1 MIILKLA
8 FLLVLVC
15 SIPVFHAYGQLDDK
29 PPQGVMRD
37 GIVGVKFLDAYFG
50 TSTEKM
56 EFGPG
61 DKNVPFTVAFANIS
75 TTDIV
80 GIKGKLFL
88 PATYF
93 HSSQGINYQIV
104 ADSNA
109 KATMGSNF
117 YLTFYVDISE
127 GALIKTFPGSVEI
140 DYSRLKS
147 AGVRENSFQFT
158 FNLPGES
165 VVNLKSLTPVITSIT
180 NNAVT
185 LEISNSGS
193 ATLSNVDVVLQNT
206 DTSISSA
213 SISTTNVEKVIFD
226 QNQWKVGNIE
236 KNSVK
241 TFSFNVFVPES
252 LKNEPLRIP
261 MKITYFNA
269 HGDKQSMTRVAD
281 LYINGLVNP
290 SIYGVKVIELSG
302 KKTLIGE
309 ILNEG
314 NADGLFGFVKLQA
327 RGDSNIKESSQY
339 IDEIEPDSPVPFNVP
354 IESNGLLSF
363 GEHDVSIIVS
373 YKDAVR
379 DEHTVTYDTTITI
392 VPFED
397 NTDYGSMIGGLIFLA
412 IVIAIGYKL
421 YSKGKIPFIKKGKI
435 PYINKNTE
443 S

>member
-1 MIILKLA
+1 M
-8 FLLVLVC
+8 LVLIC
-15 SIPVFHAYGQLDDK
+15 SIPVFHAYGQLEDK
-29 PPQGVMRD
+29 PPQGILRD

-50 TSTEKM
+50 TSTERM

-61 DKNVPFTVAFANIS
+61 DKNIPFTVALANIS
-75 TTDIV
+75 TADIV
-80 GIKGKLFL
+80 GIKGKLSL
-88 PATYF
+88 PGYF
-93 HSSQGINYQIV
+93 HSSQGVNYPIL

-117 YLTFYVDISE
+117 YLTFYVDVSD
-127 GALIKTFPGSVEI
+127 GALTKTYPGSVKV

-147 AGVRENSFQFT
+147 AGVRENSFHFT
-158 FNLPGES
+158 FSLPVES
-165 VVNLKSLTPVITSIT
+165 IVNLKSNTPVITSIT
-180 NNAVT
+180 NNPVT

-226 QNQWKVGNIE
+226 QNQWKVGNIGPD
-236 KNSVK
+236 SAK

-314 NADGLFGFVKLQA
+314 NADGLFGFVKLQP
-327 RGDSNIKESSQY
+327 RGDSNIMESSQY

-363 GEHDVSIIVS
+363 GEHDVRIIVS

-379 DEHTVTYDTTITI
+379 DEHTVTYDTKITI

-397 NTDYGSMIGGLIFLA
+397 NTDYSSLIGWLIFLG

-421 YSKGKIPFIKKGKI
+421 YRKGKIPFISKGKI
-435 PYINKNTE
+435 PYVNKNTE

>member
-1 MIILKLA
+1 MIIPKLA

-29 PPQGVMRD
+29 PPQGIFRE

-117 YLTFYVDISE
+117 YLTFYVDVSE
-127 GALIKTFPGSVEI
+127 GALIKTYPGSVDI

-158 FNLPGES
+158 FSLPGES

-269 HGDKQSMTRVAD
+269 HADKQSMTRVAD

-421 YSKGKIPFIKKGKI
+421 YSKDKIPFIKKGKI

>member
-15 SIPVFHAYGQLDDK
+15 SIPDFYAYGQLDDK

-50 TSTEKM
+50 TSTERM

-61 DKNVPFTVAFANIS
+61 DKNVPFTVALANIS
-75 TTDIV
+75 TADIV
-80 GIKGKLFL
+80 GIKGKLSL
-88 PATYF
+88 PGYF
-93 HSSQGINYQIV
+93 HSSQGVNYPIL

-117 YLTFYVDISE
+117 YLTFYVDVSD
-127 GALIKTFPGSVEI
+127 GALTKTYPGSVKV

-158 FNLPGES
+158 FSLPGES
-165 VVNLKSLTPVITSIT
+165 IVNLKSNTPVITSIT
-180 NNAVT
+180 NNPVT

-226 QNQWKVGNIE
+226 QNQWKVGNIGPD
-236 KNSVK
+236 SAK

-314 NADGLFGFVKLQA
+314 NADGLFGFVKLQP
-327 RGDSNIKESSQY
+327 RGDSNIMESSQY

-363 GEHDVSIIVS
+363 GEHDVRIIVS

-379 DEHTVTYDTTITI
+379 DEHTVTYDTKITI

-397 NTDYGSMIGGLIFLA
+397 NTDYSSLIGWLIFLG

-421 YSKGKIPFIKKGKI
+421 YRKGKIPFISKGKI
-435 PYINKNTE
+435 PYVNKNTE

>member
-1 MIILKLA
+1 MIIPKFA

-15 SIPVFHAYGQLDDK
+15 SIPVFHAYGQLEDK
-29 PPQGVMRD
+29 PAQGIFRD

-50 TSTEKM
+50 TSTERM

-61 DKNVPFTVAFANIS
+61 DKNIPFTVAFANIS
-75 TTDIV
+75 TADIV
-80 GIKGKLFL
+80 GIKGKLSM
-88 PATYF
+88 PGYF
-93 HSSQGINYQIV
+93 HSSQGVNYPIL
-104 ADSNA
+104 ADSDA

-117 YLTFYVDISE
+117 YLTFYVDVSD
-127 GALIKTFPGSVEI
+127 GALTKTYPGAVKV

-158 FNLPGES
+158 FTLPGES
-165 VVNLKSLTPVITSIT
+165 IVNLKSNTPVITSIT
-180 NNAVT
+180 NNPVT

-226 QNQWKVGNIE
+226 QNHWKIGNIDP
-236 KNSVK
+236 NSAK

-261 MKITYFNA
+261 MKITYSNA
-269 HGDKQSMTRVAD
+269 HGDKQSLTRVAD
-281 LYINGLVNP
+281 LYINGLIKP

-302 KKTLIGE
+302 KKTVIGE

-314 NADGLFGFVKLQA
+314 NADGLFGFVKLLP

-339 IDEIEPDSPVPFNVP
+339 IDEIEPDSPIPFNIP
-354 IESNGLLSF
+354 IESNGPLSF
-363 GEHDVSIIVS
+363 GEHDVRILVS

-379 DEHTVTYDTTITI
+379 DEYTVTYDTTITI

-412 IVIAIGYKL
+412 LVIAVGYKL
-421 YSKGKIPFIKKGKI
+421 YSKDKIPFIKKGKI
-435 PYINKNTE
+435 PYVSKKTE

>member
-29 PPQGVMRD
+29 PPQGIFRD

-61 DKNVPFTVAFANIS
+61 DKNIPFTVAFANIS
-75 TTDIV
+75 TADIV

-88 PATYF
+88 PTYF
-93 HSSQGINYQIV
+93 HSSQGINYPIV

-109 KATMGSNF
+109 KATLGNNF
-117 YLTFYVDISE
+117 YLTFYVDILD
-127 GALIKTFPGSVEI
+127 GALTKIYPGAVEI

-147 AGVRENSFQFT
+147 TGIRENSFQFT
-158 FNLPGES
+158 FNLPGAS
-165 VVNLKSLTPVITSIT
+165 IVNLKSITPVITSIT
-180 NNAVT
+180 NNNVT

-193 ATLSNVDVVLQNT
+193 AILSNVDVVLQNT
-206 DTSISSA
+206 DTSISS
-213 SISTTNVEKVIFD
+213 SSMSTTNVEKVIFD

-236 KNSVK
+236 PNSAK
-241 TFSFNVFVPES
+241 TFSFHVFVPES

-269 HGDKQSMTRVAD
+269 HGDKQSITRVAD

-314 NADGLFGFVKLQA
+314 NADGLFGFVKLYPL
-327 RGDSNIKESSQY
+327 GDSNIKESSQY

-363 GEHDVSIIVS
+363 GEHDIRIIVS

-379 DEHTVTYDTTITI
+379 DEHTVTYDTTITL

-421 YSKGKIPFIKKGKI
+421 FSKDKIPFIKKGKI
-435 PYINKNTE
+435 PYISKNTE
-443 S
+443 A

>member
-29 PPQGVMRD
+29 PPQGIFRD

-61 DKNVPFTVAFANIS
+61 DKNIPFTVAFANIS
-75 TTDIV
+75 TADIV

-88 PATYF
+88 PTYF
-93 HSSQGINYQIV
+93 HSSQGINYPIV

-109 KATMGSNF
+109 KATLGNNF
-117 YLTFYVDISE
+117 YLTFYVDILD
-127 GALIKTFPGSVEI
+127 GALTKIYPGAVEI

-147 AGVRENSFQFT
+147 TGIRENSFQFT
-158 FNLPGES
+158 FNLPGAS
-165 VVNLKSLTPVITSIT
+165 IVNLKSITPVITSIT
-180 NNAVT
+180 NNNVT

-193 ATLSNVDVVLQNT
+193 AILSNVDVVLQNT
-206 DTSISSA
+206 DTSISS
-213 SISTTNVEKVIFD
+213 SSMSTTNVEKVIFD

-236 KNSVK
+236 PNSAK
-241 TFSFNVFVPES
+241 TFSFHVFVPES

-269 HGDKQSMTRVAD
+269 HGDKQSITRVAD

-314 NADGLFGFVKLQA
+314 NADGLFGFVKLYPL
-327 RGDSNIKESSQY
+327 GDSNIKESSQY

-363 GEHDVSIIVS
+363 GEHDIRIIVS

-379 DEHTVTYDTTITI
+379 DEHTVTYDTTITN

-421 YSKGKIPFIKKGKI
+421 YSKDKIPFIKKGKI
-435 PYINKNTE
+435 PYIHKKTE

>member
-1 MIILKLA
+1 
-8 FLLVLVC
+8 
-15 SIPVFHAYGQLDDK
+15 
-29 PPQGVMRD
+29 
-37 GIVGVKFLDAYFG
+37 
-50 TSTEKM
+50 
-56 EFGPG
+56 
-61 DKNVPFTVAFANIS
+61 
-75 TTDIV
+75 
-80 GIKGKLFL
+80 
-88 PATYF
+88 
-93 HSSQGINYQIV
+93 
-104 ADSNA
+104 
-109 KATMGSNF
+109 MGSNF
-117 YLTFYVDISE
+117 YLTFYVDVSD
-127 GALIKTFPGSVEI
+127 GALTKTYPGAIKV

-147 AGVRENSFQFT
+147 AGERENTFQFT
-158 FNLPGES
+158 FSLPGES
-165 VVNLKSLTPVITSIT
+165 IVNLKSNTPIITSIT
-180 NNAVT
+180 NNPIT

-193 ATLSNVDVVLQNT
+193 AKLSNVDVVLQNT

-236 KNSVK
+236 PNSAK

-269 HGDKQSMTRVAD
+269 HGDKQSLTRVAD
-281 LYINGLVNP
+281 LYINVLVNP

-314 NADGLFGFVKLQA
+314 NADGLFGFVKLEP
-327 RGDSNIKESSQY
+327 RGNSNIVESSQY

-354 IESNGLLSF
+354 IESNGLLNF
-363 GEHDVSIIVS
+363 GEHDVRVIVS

-379 DEHTVTYDTTITI
+379 AEHTVTYDTTITI
-392 VPFED
+392 TPFED
-397 NTDYGSMIGGLIFLA
+397 NTDYSSMIGGLIFLA

-421 YSKGKIPFIKKGKI
+421 YSKDKIPFIKKGKI
-435 PYINKNTE
+435 PYINKSTE

>member
-1 MIILKLA
+1 MIIPKLA

-15 SIPVFHAYGQLDDK
+15 SIPVFHAYGQCDDK
-29 PPQGVMRD
+29 PAQGVLRD

-50 TSTEKM
+50 TSSERM

-75 TTDIV
+75 TADIV
-80 GIKGKLFL
+80 GIKGKLSL
-88 PATYF
+88 PGYF
-93 HSSQGINYQIV
+93 HSSQGINYPIL
-104 ADSNA
+104 ADSDA
-109 KATMGSNF
+109 KATMGNNF
-117 YLTFYVDISE
+117 YLTFFVDISD
-127 GALIKTFPGSVEI
+127 GALTKTYPGSVEI

-147 AGVRENSFQFT
+147 TGVRENSFQFT
-158 FNLPGES
+158 FNLTGES
-165 VVNLKSLTPVITSIT
+165 VVNLKSNTPVITSII
-180 NNAVT
+180 NNPVT

-213 SISTTNVEKVIFD
+213 STSTTNVEKVIFD

-236 KNSVK
+236 PNSAK

-269 HGDKQSMTRVAD
+269 HGDKQSLTRVAD

-314 NADGLFGFVKLQA
+314 NADGLFGFVKLQP
-327 RGDSNIKESSQY
+327 RGNSNIIESSQY

-363 GEHDVSIIVS
+363 GEHDVTIIVS

-397 NTDYGSMIGGLIFLA
+397 NTDYSSLIGWLIFLG

-421 YSKGKIPFIKKGKI
+421 YRKGKIPFISKGKI
-435 PYINKNTE
+435 PYVNKNTE

>member
-29 PPQGVMRD
+29 PPQGIFRD

-61 DKNVPFTVAFANIS
+61 DKNIPFTVAFANIS
-75 TTDIV
+75 TADIV

-88 PATYF
+88 PTYF
-93 HSSQGINYQIV
+93 HSSQGINYPIV

-109 KATMGSNF
+109 KATLGNNF
-117 YLTFYVDISE
+117 YLTFYVDILD
-127 GALIKTFPGSVEI
+127 GALTKIYPGAVEI

-147 AGVRENSFQFT
+147 TGIRENSFQFT
-158 FNLPGES
+158 FNLPGAS
-165 VVNLKSLTPVITSIT
+165 IVNLKSITPVITSIT
-180 NNAVT
+180 NNNVT

-193 ATLSNVDVVLQNT
+193 AILSNVDVVLQNT
-206 DTSISSA
+206 DTSISS
-213 SISTTNVEKVIFD
+213 SSMSTTNVEKVIFD

-236 KNSVK
+236 PNSAK
-241 TFSFNVFVPES
+241 TFSFHVFVPES

-269 HGDKQSMTRVAD
+269 HGDKQSITRVAD

-314 NADGLFGFVKLQA
+314 NADGLFGFVKLYPL
-327 RGDSNIKESSQY
+327 GDSNIKESSQY

-363 GEHDVSIIVS
+363 GEQDIRIIVS

-397 NTDYGSMIGGLIFLA
+397 NTDY
-412 IVIAIGYKL
+412 V
-421 YSKGKIPFIKKGKI
+421 
-435 PYINKNTE
+435 
-443 S
+443 

>member
-8 FLLVLVC
+8 FLLILVC
-15 SIPVFHAYGQLDDK
+15 SIPIFHAYGQLADK
-29 PPQGVMRD
+29 PPQGILRD
-37 GIVGVKFLDAYFG
+37 EIVGVKFLDAYFG
-50 TSTEKM
+50 TSTERM

-61 DKNVPFTVAFANIS
+61 DKNVPFTVALANIS
-75 TTDIV
+75 TADIV
-80 GIKGKLFL
+80 GIKGKLSL
-88 PATYF
+88 PGYF
-93 HSSQGINYQIV
+93 HSSQGVNYPIL
-104 ADSNA
+104 ADSDA
-109 KATMGSNF
+109 RATMGSNF
-117 YLTFYVDISE
+117 YLTFYVDVSD
-127 GALIKTFPGSVEI
+127 GALTKTYPGSVKI

-158 FNLPGES
+158 FSLPGES
-165 VVNLKSLTPVITSIT
+165 IVNLKSNTPVITSIT
-180 NNAVT
+180 NNPVT

-193 ATLSNVDVVLQNT
+193 AELSNVDVVLQNT

-213 SISTTNVEKVIFD
+213 STSTTNVEKVIFD
-226 QNQWKVGNIE
+226 QNQWKVGNIGP
-236 KNSVK
+236 NSAK

-269 HGDKQSMTRVAD
+269 HGDKQSLTRVAD

-314 NADGLFGFVKLQA
+314 NADGLFGFVKLQP
-327 RGDSNIKESSQY
+327 RGNSNIVESSQY

-363 GEHDVSIIVS
+363 GEHDVRIIVS

-392 VPFED
+392 TPFED
-397 NTDYGSMIGGLIFLA
+397 NTDYSSLIGWLIFLG
-412 IVIAIGYKL
+412 IVIPIGYKL
-421 YSKGKIPFIKKGKI
+421 YSKGKIPFISKRKI
-435 PYINKNTE
+435 

>member
-1 MIILKLA
+1 MIIPKLA

-50 TSTEKM
+50 TSTERM

-75 TTDIV
+75 TADIV
-80 GIKGKLFL
+80 GIKGKLSM
-88 PATYF
+88 PGYF
-93 HSSQGINYQIV
+93 HSSQGVNYPLL
-104 ADSNA
+104 ADSDA
-109 KATMGSNF
+109 KATIGSNF
-117 YLTFYVDISE
+117 YLTFYVNVSD
-127 GALIKTFPGSVEI
+127 GALTKTYPGSVQV

-158 FNLPGES
+158 FTLPGES
-165 VVNLKSLTPVITSIT
+165 VVNLKSNTPVITSIT
-180 NNAVT
+180 NNPVT

-206 DTSISSA
+206 DTSISS
-213 SISTTNVEKVIFD
+213 SSMSTTNVEKVIFD
-226 QNQWKVGNIE
+226 QNQWKVGNIGPD
-236 KNSVK
+236 SAK

-269 HGDKQSMTRVAD
+269 HGDKQSLTRVAD

-302 KKTLIGE
+302 QKTLIGE

-314 NADGLFGFVKLQA
+314 NADGLFGFVKVQA

-363 GEHDVSIIVS
+363 GEHDVRIIVS

-412 IVIAIGYKL
+412 IVVAIGYKL

-435 PYINKNTE
+435 PYVNKNTE

>member
-15 SIPVFHAYGQLDDK
+15 SIPVFHAYGQLTDK
-29 PPQGVMRD
+29 PPQGILRNE
-37 GIVGVKFLDAYFG
+37 IVGVKFLDAYFG
-50 TSTEKM
+50 TSTERM

-61 DKNVPFTVAFANIS
+61 DKNVPFTVALANVS
-75 TTDIV
+75 TADIV
-80 GIKGKLFL
+80 GIKGKLSL
-88 PATYF
+88 PGYF
-93 HSSQGINYQIV
+93 HSSQGVNYPIL
-104 ADSNA
+104 ADSDA
-109 KATMGSNF
+109 KATTGSNF
-117 YLTFYVDISE
+117 YLTFYVDVSE
-127 GALIKTFPGSVEI
+127 GALTKTYPGSVKI

-147 AGVRENSFQFT
+147 AGVRENTFQFT
-158 FNLPGES
+158 FSLPGES
-165 VVNLKSLTPVITSIT
+165 VVNLKSNTPIITSIT
-180 NNAVT
+180 NNPVI

-193 ATLSNVDVVLQNT
+193 AKLSNVDVVLQNM

-236 KNSVK
+236 PNSAK

-269 HGDKQSMTRVAD
+269 HGDKQSLTRVAD

-314 NADGLFGFVKLQA
+314 NADGLFGFVKLEP
-327 RGDSNIKESSQY
+327 RSNSNIVESSQY

-363 GEHDVSIIVS
+363 GEHDVRIIVS

-379 DEHTVTYDTTITI
+379 AEHTVTYDTTIMIT
-392 VPFED
+392 PFED

-421 YSKGKIPFIKKGKI
+421 YSKDKIPFIKKGKI
-435 PYINKNTE
+435 PYISKSTE

>member
-29 PPQGVMRD
+29 PPQGIFRD

-61 DKNVPFTVAFANIS
+61 DKNIPFTVAFANIS
-75 TTDIV
+75 TADIV

-88 PATYF
+88 PTYF
-93 HSSQGINYQIV
+93 HSSQGINYPIV

-109 KATMGSNF
+109 KATLGNNF
-117 YLTFYVDISE
+117 YLTFYVDILD
-127 GALIKTFPGSVEI
+127 GALTKIYPGAVEI

-147 AGVRENSFQFT
+147 TGIRENSFQFT
-158 FNLPGES
+158 FNLPGAS
-165 VVNLKSLTPVITSIT
+165 IVNLKSITPVITSIT
-180 NNAVT
+180 NNNVT

-193 ATLSNVDVVLQNT
+193 AILSNVDVVLQNT
-206 DTSISSA
+206 DTSISS
-213 SISTTNVEKVIFD
+213 SSMSTTNVEKVIFD

-236 KNSVK
+236 PNSAK
-241 TFSFNVFVPES
+241 TFSFHVFVPES

-269 HGDKQSMTRVAD
+269 HGDKQSITRVAD

-314 NADGLFGFVKLQA
+314 NADGLFGFVKLYPL
-327 RGDSNIKESSQY
+327 GDSNIKESSQY

-363 GEHDVSIIVS
+363 GEHDIRIIVS

-421 YSKGKIPFIKKGKI
+421 YSKDKIPFIKKGKI
-435 PYINKNTE
+435 PYIHKKTE

>member
-29 PPQGVMRD
+29 PPQGIFRD

-61 DKNVPFTVAFANIS
+61 DKNIPFTVAFANIS
-75 TTDIV
+75 TADIV

-88 PATYF
+88 PTYF
-93 HSSQGINYQIV
+93 HSSQGINYPIV

-109 KATMGSNF
+109 KATLGNNF
-117 YLTFYVDISE
+117 YLTFYVDILD
-127 GALIKTFPGSVEI
+127 GALTKIYPGAVEI

-147 AGVRENSFQFT
+147 TGIRENSFQFT
-158 FNLPGES
+158 FNLPGAS
-165 VVNLKSLTPVITSIT
+165 IVNLKSITPVITSIT
-180 NNAVT
+180 NNNVT

-193 ATLSNVDVVLQNT
+193 AILSNVDVVLQNT
-206 DTSISSA
+206 DTSISS
-213 SISTTNVEKVIFD
+213 SSMSTTNVEKVIFD

-236 KNSVK
+236 PNSAK
-241 TFSFNVFVPES
+241 TFSFHVFVPES

-269 HGDKQSMTRVAD
+269 HGDKQSITRVAD

-314 NADGLFGFVKLQA
+314 NADGLFGFVKLYPL
-327 RGDSNIKESSQY
+327 GDSNIKESSQY

-363 GEHDVSIIVS
+363 GEHDIRIIVS

-421 YSKGKIPFIKKGKI
+421 YSKDKIPFIKKGKI
-435 PYINKNTE
+435 PYVSKKTE

>member
-29 PPQGVMRD
+29 PPQGIFRD

-61 DKNVPFTVAFANIS
+61 DKNIPFTVAFANIS
-75 TTDIV
+75 TADIV

-88 PATYF
+88 PTYF
-93 HSSQGINYQIV
+93 HSSQGINYPIV

-109 KATMGSNF
+109 KATLGNNF
-117 YLTFYVDISE
+117 YLTFYVDILD
-127 GALIKTFPGSVEI
+127 GALTKIYPGAVEI

-147 AGVRENSFQFT
+147 TGIRENSFQFT
-158 FNLPGES
+158 FNLPGAS
-165 VVNLKSLTPVITSIT
+165 IVNLKSITPVITSIT
-180 NNAVT
+180 NNNVT

-193 ATLSNVDVVLQNT
+193 AILSNVDVVLQNT
-206 DTSISSA
+206 DTSISS
-213 SISTTNVEKVIFD
+213 SSMSTTNVEKVIFD

-236 KNSVK
+236 PNSAK
-241 TFSFNVFVPES
+241 TFSFHVFVPES

-261 MKITYFNA
+261 VKITYFNA
-269 HGDKQSMTRVAD
+269 HGEQTSVTRIAD
-281 LYINGLVNP
+281 MYINGLVKP

-302 KKTLIGE
+302 KQTIIGE

-314 NADGLFGFVKLQA
+314 NTDGLFGFVKLQPV
-327 RGDSNIKESSQY
+327 GDSNIKESSQY
-339 IDEIEPDSPVPFNVP
+339 IDEIEPDSPVPFNIP
-354 IESNGLLSF
+354 IESDGMLSF
-363 GEHDVSIIVS
+363 GEHDIRIVVS
-373 YKDAVR
+373 YKDSMRA
-379 DEHTVTYDTTITI
+379 EHEISFDTTITI
-392 VPFED
+392 SPFAD
-397 NTDYGSMIGGLIFLA
+397 NTDYGSMIGGIITIMVILG
-412 IVIAIGYKL
+412 IVYFF
-421 YSKGKIPFIKKGKI
+421 YRKGKI
-435 PYINKNTE
+435 PYVSKKIQ

>member
-1 MIILKLA
+1 MNYKIFSVLMI
-8 FLLVLVC
+8 LLVCAFV
-15 SIPVFHAYGQLDDK
+15 SDAAGQIETQ
-29 PPQGVMRD
+29 PQGIFNSKIT
-37 GIVGVKFLDAYFG
+37 GIKFLDAYFG
-50 TSTEKM
+50 TSTTKM
-56 EFGPG
+56 EVGPG
-61 DKNVPFTVAFANIS
+61 DKNVPLTVLFANTGS
-75 TTDIV
+75 NDAV
-80 GIKGKLFL
+80 GIKGELFV
-88 PATYF
+88 PMGFTSA
-93 HSSQGINYQIV
+93 
-104 ADSNA
+104 NA
-109 KATMGSNF
+109 KYLPIYASSNQKATAGSNF
-117 YLTFYVDISE
+117 ELTFFVDISK
-127 GALIKTFPGSVEI
+127 GAEIKTFPGSVKI
-140 DYSRLKS
+140 DYSRL
-147 AGVRENSFQFT
+147 RESGERHETFGFT
-158 FNLPGES
+158 FKLTGES
-165 VVNLKSLTPVITSIT
+165 IVNLKAITPVITSIT
-180 NNAVT
+180 NNPVT

-193 ATLSNVDVVLQNT
+193 AKLSNVDVVLQNT

-236 KNSVK
+236 PNSAK

-269 HGDKQSMTRVAD
+269 HGDKQSLTRVAD

-314 NADGLFGFVKLQA
+314 NADGLFGFVKLEP
-327 RGDSNIKESSQY
+327 RGNSNIVESSQY

-363 GEHDVSIIVS
+363 GEHDVRIIVS

-379 DEHTVTYDTTITI
+379 AEHTVTYDTTITI
-392 VPFED
+392 TPFED
-397 NTDYGSMIGGLIFLA
+397 NTDYSSMIGGLIFLG

-435 PYINKNTE
+435 PYINRSTE

>member
-1 MIILKLA
+1 MIIPKLA
-8 FLLVLVC
+8 FLLVLIC
-15 SIPVFHAYGQLDDK
+15 SIPVFHAYGQFEDK
-29 PPQGVMRD
+29 PPQGILRD

-50 TSTEKM
+50 TSTERM

-61 DKNVPFTVAFANIS
+61 DKNIPFTVALANIS
-75 TTDIV
+75 TADIV
-80 GIKGKLFL
+80 GIKGKLSL
-88 PATYF
+88 PGYF
-93 HSSQGINYQIV
+93 HSSQGVNYPIL

-117 YLTFYVDISE
+117 YLTFYVDVSD
-127 GALIKTFPGSVEI
+127 GALTKTYPGSVKV

-158 FNLPGES
+158 FSLPGES
-165 VVNLKSLTPVITSIT
+165 IVNLKSNTPVITSIT
-180 NNAVT
+180 NNPVT

-226 QNQWKVGNIE
+226 QNQWKVGNIGPD
-236 KNSVK
+236 SSK

-281 LYINGLVNP
+281 IYINGLVNP

-314 NADGLFGFVKLQA
+314 NADGLFGFVKLQP
-327 RGDSNIKESSQY
+327 RGDSNIMESSQY

-363 GEHDVSIIVS
+363 GEHDVRIIVS

-379 DEHTVTYDTTITI
+379 DEHTVTYDTKITI

-397 NTDYGSMIGGLIFLA
+397 NTDYSSLIGWLIFLG

-421 YSKGKIPFIKKGKI
+421 YRKGKIPFISKGKI
-435 PYINKNTE
+435 PYVNKNTE